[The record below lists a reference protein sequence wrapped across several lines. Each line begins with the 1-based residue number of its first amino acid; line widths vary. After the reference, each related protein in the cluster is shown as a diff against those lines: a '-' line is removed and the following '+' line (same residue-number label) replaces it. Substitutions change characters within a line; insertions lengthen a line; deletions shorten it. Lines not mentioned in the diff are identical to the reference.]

1 MILKNKIIGIFVVG
15 LLISTIL
22 PIATMAGSE
31 SDPEITV
38 DMESK
43 LRVGVF
49 GASIMAL
56 RQAGGIIWNDG
67 LDTIRD
73 IQYIFTIRGGY
84 DNSINITISDDAGD
98 GDIEVNQVHTISTK
112 EAQGYGPVTLTMTA
126 TSSNTDEATAT
137 SQGFQIG
144 SYTISKTWLMAWF

>member
-1 MILKNKIIGIFVVG
+1 MKKKIIGMFACTLMIIPVCTLSV
-15 LLISTIL
+15 S
-22 PIATMAGSE
+22 ADSE
-31 SDPEITV
+31 SE
-38 DMESK
+38 

-73 IQYIFTIRGGY
+73 VQYTFTITGGY
-84 DNSINITISDDAGD
+84 NDSINITISGDAGD
-98 GDIEVNQVHTISTK
+98 GDIEVNQAYSIPTNK
-112 EAQGYGPVTLTMTA
+112 AKGYGPVTLTMTA
-126 TSSNTDEATAT
+126 TSSNADEATAT

-144 SYTISKTWLMAWF
+144 SYTISKTYLMAWC

>member
-1 MILKNKIIGIFVVG
+1 MKRKIIGILVAG
-15 LLISTIL
+15 LLISNIL

-31 SDPEITV
+31 NDPEITAHL
-38 DMESK
+38 ESK
-43 LRVGVF
+43 LVGIF

-67 LDTIRD
+67 IDTIRD
-73 IQYIFTIRGGY
+73 VQYTFTIRGGY
-84 DNSINITISDDAGD
+84 DNSINMTISDDAGD
-98 GDIEVNQVHTISTK
+98 GDIEVNQVYTISTN

-126 TSSNTDEATAT
+126 TSSNADEATAT

>member
-1 MILKNKIIGIFVVG
+1 MKKKIIGILVAG

-31 SDPEITV
+31 SDPEITAHL
-38 DMESK
+38 ESK
-43 LRVGVF
+43 LRVGIF

-73 IQYIFTIRGGY
+73 VQYTFTIRGGY
-84 DNSINITISDDAGD
+84 NNSINITISDDAGD
-98 GDIEVNQVHTISTK
+98 GDIEVNQVYTISTN

-126 TSSNTDEATAT
+126 TSSNADEATAT

-144 SYTISKTWLMAWF
+144 SYTISKTWLMTWF

>member
-1 MILKNKIIGIFVVG
+1 MKKKIIGMFVCTLMIIPVCT
-15 LLISTIL
+15 LSVS
-22 PIATMAGSE
+22 AYQESE
-31 SDPEITV
+31 
-38 DMESK
+38 

-73 IQYIFTIRGGY
+73 VQYTFTITGGFN
-84 DNSINITISDDAGD
+84 DSINITISGDAGD
-98 GDIEVNQVHTISTK
+98 GDMEVNQAYSISTK
-112 EAQGYGPVTLTMTA
+112 EAKGFGPVTLTMTA
-126 TSSNTDEATAT
+126 TSSNADEATAT

-144 SYTISKTWLMAWF
+144 SYTISKTYLMAWC

>member
-1 MILKNKIIGIFVVG
+1 MKRKIISILVMM
-15 LLISTIL
+15 LMISVTFSI
-22 PIATMAGSE
+22 TVSSGSE
-31 SDPEITV
+31 GDS
-38 DMESK
+38 ESK

-73 IQYIFTIRGGY
+73 VQYIFTISGGF
-84 DNSINITISDDAGD
+84 DNSINITISDDAGID
-98 GDIEVNQVHTISTK
+98 GDIEVNQVYTISTNK
-112 EAQGYGPVTLTMTA
+112 AKGYGPVTLTMTA
-126 TSSNTDEATAT
+126 TSSNADEATAT

>member
-1 MILKNKIIGIFVVG
+1 MKKKIIGIFICM
-15 LLISTIL
+15 LLIATML
-22 PIATMAGSE
+22 PIVTMAGSE
-31 SDPEITV
+31 SDPEITA
-38 DMESK
+38 DSESK

-73 IQYIFTIRGGY
+73 VQYTFTITGGS
-84 DNSINITISDDAGD
+84 DDSIDITISGDAGD
-98 GDIEVNQVHTISTK
+98 GDMEVNQVYSISTNK
-112 EAQGYGPVTLTMTA
+112 AKGFGPVTITMTA
-126 TSSNTDEATAT
+126 TSSNAGEATAT

-144 SYTISKTWLMAWF
+144 SYTISKTYLMAWC